1 VSQPVARP
9 DLRPPRHCYKCGREI
24 GPDETI
30 CEVCN
35 RAGMATPSATQYHG
49 TMVLAIIAGVAG
61 LAIWGSLAMRGVG
74 PYTASVQAIAPD
86 APDGA
91 LVTFVV
97 TNQGTSRGFAKCQL
111 QALDTTARV
120 LRTRSVVAGPLE
132 GGASRIFSERM
143 PGLPTLPAS
152 VRVSCS

>member
-1 VSQPVARP
+1 MARP

-111 QALDTTARV
+111 QALDSGARV
-120 LRTRSVVAGPLE
+120 VRTRSVVAGPLE
-132 GGASRIFSERM
+132 GGASRTFSERM

>member
-1 VSQPVARP
+1 MSGPMELDA
-9 DLRPPRHCYKCGREI
+9 RPPRHCYKCGREI

-30 CEVCN
+30 CEICN

-74 PYTASVQAIAPD
+74 PYTASVQAVVPD
-86 APDGA
+86 TSGGA
-91 LVTFVV
+91 VVSFVV

-111 QALDTTARV
+111 QALDANGRV
-120 LRTRSVVAGPLE
+120 LRSRSVVAGPLE
-132 GGASRIFSERM
+132 GGATGTFSELL
-143 PGLPTLPAS
+143 PGLPLMPDS
-152 VRVSCS
+152 VTATCS